1 MQENYRPCVADLVPM
16 TLVIRPSGGDVPV
29 SLCKKARAVL
39 SGGPVIV
46 AVVDGVIY
54 ILSHFFLFL
63 IIALL
68 LAMALRL
75 ARLIGFNP
83 SIVFLSLPILEGK
96 EALLRLF
103 AIITVR
109 RLSSHSFLTLKRLP
123 HGPSI
128 ASNCVT

>member
-1 MQENYRPCVADLVPM
+1 M
-16 TLVIRPSGGDVPV
+16 TLVVRPRDRGGQV
-29 SLCKKARAVL
+29 SLHKNSPLGVIRRAL
-39 SGGPVIV
+39 IV
-46 AVVDGVIY
+46 AVVGGVIY

-83 SIVFLSLPILEGK
+83 SIVFLSLPTLEGK